1 VRNSAA
7 VPKRRRKPARLARLN
22 LSVTAHEKA
31 WLRDT
36 ARRHHLSMS
45 KFGLL
50 LFRRGVQIFHADERL
65 SDA

>member
-1 VRNSAA
+1 
-7 VPKRRRKPARLARLN
+7 VPKRKRKPARLARLN
-22 LSVTAHEKA
+22 LPVTAQDKA

-50 LFRRGVQIFHADERL
+50 LFRRGMSAFQADGQLPEG
-65 SDA
+65 